1 MELEDVIRELQHA
14 VRALRDE
21 LTNERAA
28 RERMFRPGKVAEVD
42 AAKQLYRQEI
52 GVDKDGNPV
61 KGPWVPYSQIA
72 GGRKAHSPPSVG
84 QQMMLISPDGDF
96 SQAFGMPFTWS
107 KENAS
112 PSTDPNADVDQ
123 RGEVKDT
130 NDGKSRVISVG
141 GVTLKISAAGVAVT
155 GGKVTHDGHDIGV
168 THKHKG
174 VEPGG
179 GMTQEPV

>member
-1 MELEDVIRELQHA
+1 MELEDAIRELQHA
-14 VRALRDE
+14 VRDLRDE

-72 GGRKAHSPPSVG
+72 GGRKTHSPPSVG

-96 SQAFGMPFTWS
+96 SQGFGVPFTWS
-107 KENAS
+107 KEQAS
-112 PSTDPNADVDQ
+112 PSTDPNTDVDQ
-123 RGEVKDT
+123 RGDVKDV
-130 NDGKSRVISVG
+130 NDGKSRVISAG
-141 GVTLKISAAGVAVT
+141 GVTLKISAAGVEIT
-155 GGKVTHDGHDIGV
+155 GGALKHDGRNIGK
-168 THKHKG
+168 THKH
-174 VEPGG
+174 VNVQPGG
-179 GMTQEPV
+179 GQSGETA